1 MGVLATAE
9 LQDNLELVS
18 LLEELLCVA
27 KLRFIVMSTNFHAEF
42 DLLDLAG
49 AVLVFLLLL
58 GELVLE
64 LTEIGDA
71 ADGRICSRGDFD
83 QIESVGLGLA
93 DRILSFQDAELLAG
107 GADDD
112 ADFAGANT
120 VVDADECGINGT
132 SMRTR
137 FAGARGCGATRTNE
151 RSGWTTV
158 GGLRR
163 QGNQGDQATEKGAR
177 SYGERAVADFCFKA
191 LDECI
196 G

>member
-1 MGVLATAE
+1 MSVLATAE

-18 LLEELLCVA
+18 LLKELLGVA
-27 KLRFIVMSTNFHAEF
+27 ELRFIVVSTDLHAEF

-49 AVLVFLLLL
+49 AMLVFLLFL

-64 LTEIGDA
+64 LTEIGYA
-71 ADGRICSRGDFD
+71 ADGRIRSRGDFD

-112 ADFAGANT
+112 ADFAGANA

-151 RSGWTTV
+151 R
-158 GGLRR
+158 GG
-163 QGNQGDQATEKGAR
+163 
-177 SYGERAVADFCFKA
+177 
-191 LDECI
+191 
-196 G
+196 